1 MAITNRT
8 TAEVYT
14 LSALLENTLKAV
26 LVYRSES
33 RNPSRNATVDTQLAA
48 LKTALDA
55 TVDDAVGGAV

>member
-1 MAITNRT
+1 MAIKNRT
-8 TAEVYT
+8 TAEVYA
-14 LSALLENTLKAV
+14 LSGVLENTLKAV

-55 TVDDAVGGAV
+55 TIADATVPLA